1 MVAGDGTR
9 DDVAVRRRG
18 LPDAP
23 RALIYPLRM
32 EVPRLRVLVC
42 DDDPGVRGTVRVA
55 LDGMEI
61 VEAVDGHS
69 ALQHVVAR
77 PFDVVVLDV
86 MMPVMD
92 GFATLQALRRRS
104 PVPDIPVIMLSARR
118 SEADHLNAFR
128 AGADAYMTKPFD
140 IDVLLETVLDVWRRT
155 PQERARV
162 REEELG
168 RAELLLQIEHGFE

>member
-1 MVAGDGTR
+1 
-9 DDVAVRRRG
+9 
-18 LPDAP
+18 
-23 RALIYPLRM
+23 M
-32 EVPRLRVLVC
+32 EVPPLRVLVV
-42 DDDPGVRGTVRVA
+42 DDDPSVRGTVRVA
-55 LDGMEI
+55 LDGME
-61 VEAVDGHS
+61 VVDATDGHA
-69 ALQHVVAR
+69 ALLQVVAR
-77 PFDVVVLDV
+77 PFDCVVLDV

-140 IDVLLETVLDVWRRT
+140 IDVLVSTVLDVVGRSPADR
-155 PQERARV
+155 QRI